1 MEQDKYSLGK
11 SVFPHSAVIC
21 MKCVRHP
28 QPFLSAQSF
37 SGERLIVHH
46 NRKTQGTRGE
56 KKTSLLSGERGA
68 AGDETVGD
76 RRGDFGGLR
85 ALSGLI
91 LQLLLFRLWK

>member
-1 MEQDKYSLGK
+1 
-11 SVFPHSAVIC
+11 

-46 NRKTQGTRGE
+46 GRKTQGTRGE

-76 RRGDFGGLR
+76 RRGDLGGSELC
-85 ALSGLI
+85 LG
-91 LQLLLFRLWK
+91 